1 MPTLELRR
9 IAMSDRERLRASA
22 ERYWKE
28 LMPHA
33 QVIQDPARRA
43 NLFADQFR
51 FDDPRIL
58 LWWVMSNNAEI
69 GFTRL
74 SLWQN
79 HDGSGATIN
88 DFFIEAPHRRQGHG
102 SVFARKVVD
111 ELRVQGVHRIDL
123 NVRADNPVALT
134 FWRSVGFDLSLY
146 QLRKYV

>member
-88 DFFIEAPHRRQGHG
+88 DFFIEAPHRRQGHDRPLL
-102 SVFARKVVD
+102 ARS
-111 ELRVQGVHRIDL
+111 
-123 NVRADNPVALT
+123 LT
-134 FWRSVGFDLSLY
+134 NFECKEFTASISMCGPTTRSH
-146 QLRKYV
+146 